1 MKGVVLSLFLAFSL
15 SLFSQD
21 SAKVVGNNEKIKELN
36 NRLDQL
42 LLGNEQPRD
51 SLAIKLD
58 TMLMLIKEL
67 RQEMT
72 TIKQEFEEI
81 KKGKVKYEIEPQ
93 TTKALESDSFYV
105 VVAARGNLRK
115 AQEALLHYQKN
126 YPLMIVQNDR
136 GTWFHL
142 VHKQSYSQNEV
153 GKMVARE
160 RMNGIK
166 DAWWISGEKL
176 KMKD

>member
-21 SAKVVGNNEKIKELN
+21 SEKVAGNNEKIKELN

-81 KKGKVKYEIEPQ
+81 KKRKSKV
-93 TTKALESDSFYV
+93 
-105 VVAARGNLRK
+105 
-115 AQEALLHYQKN
+115 
-126 YPLMIVQNDR
+126 
-136 GTWFHL
+136 
-142 VHKQSYSQNEV
+142 
-153 GKMVARE
+153 
-160 RMNGIK
+160 
-166 DAWWISGEKL
+166 
-176 KMKD
+176 